1 MTKEE
6 RNALM
11 RQFRADAEEGN
22 KATFKRM
29 SKCERFKIGKQWDN
43 DVRARNK
50 AKRKFSL
57 TINRILPTVLQ
68 VNGTEVQNPRD
79 IRVHHTKGGTK
90 TVAKLLTA
98 LAKHTMDTS
107 YARRQGSMMFDDG
120 NTTGRGW
127 IGADFDYSKDPLNA
141 DIVVKKYDPFSIL
154 PDPNRRHYDLNV
166 DAKFVIIDEWI
177 DKEKIEAQNP
187 GKKDKLANAN
197 YAAYTDRG
205 YLSTIVNFI
214 FHRGGPSGTQDDYRD
229 HSNDEDEGLTSSRAK
244 YDYRRSTY
252 WWKQWKKGLYIQRL
266 DNPLQYWAKTK
277 PADMKA
283 ARRIA
288 EENPDQVR
296 IIDKDRDGNP
306 LSVAVLNKTVMV
318 GDEELSH
325 TEDPFNG
332 INLFPIVEYNPYFQ
346 NGYEFGLVENLIG
359 PQEQLNWSWSLELNL
374 LKQLAN
380 AWWKIRKSVGRFKEW
395 LEDHGSED
403 GIVIEESQGG
413 GKVEKGEMNPFPVG
427 MDIVTEKGSRHISEI
442 SNVRLE
448 SPQTD
453 KDRVAAA
460 IRLKQASAF
469 TGSASLFG
477 NYDYTIELLGA
488 LVVALIRK
496 TETFSEDEIRA
507 IVDDEDLIDAELLA
521 QARQMIVQ
529 QFGNAGYEIPEQP
542 TPPDM
547 NLLQQFAPEVQ
558 QAAMNEHQ
566 QIMEVYQR
574 LMAQIDEV
582 ARPIAEQLLF
592 AEMKNLQKGRY
603 GIKISLAPMAETMK
617 TIKALEKF
625 ELNKV
630 LIESGHQPLSRKT
643 LIQAVDPSDM
653 EAILAE
659 G

>member
-6 RNALM
+6 RNAMM
-11 RQFRADAEEGN
+11 RQFRSDAEEGN
-22 KATFKRM
+22 KPTFKRM
-29 SKCERFKIGKQWDN
+29 SKCERFKIGKQWDH
-43 DVRARNK
+43 DVLERNK

-107 YARRQGSMMFDDG
+107 FARRQGSMMFDDG

-127 IGADFDYSKDPLNA
+127 IGADFDYSNDPLNA
-141 DIVVKKYDPFSIL
+141 DIVIEKYDPFSVL
-154 PDPNRRHYDLNV
+154 PDPNRRDYDLNV
-166 DAKFVIIDEWI
+166 DSKFVIVDKWI
-177 DKEKIEAQNP
+177 DKGKIEAQYP
-187 GKKDKLANAN
+187 DKKNDLANAN
-197 YAAYTDRG
+197 YAAYTDKG
-205 YLSTIVNFI
+205 FLSTIVNFI
-214 FHRGGPSGTQDDYRD
+214 FDRGDPGGTQDDYRD
-229 HSNDEDEGLTSSRAK
+229 HATDEYEGVASSLSK
-244 YDYRRSTY
+244 YKYRRSTY
-252 WWKQWKKGLYIQRL
+252 WWKEYKKGVYIQRL
-266 DNPLQYWAKTK
+266 DNPLHYLAYTK
-277 PADMKA
+277 KSDIKA
-283 ARRIA
+283 ARLIA
-288 EENPDQVR
+288 EQNPEQVR
-296 IIDKDRDGNP
+296 IVDKDRDGNP
-306 LSVAVLNKTVMV
+306 LTVAVLNKTVMV
-318 GDEELSH
+318 GDIELSH

-332 INLFPIVEYNPYFQ
+332 INLFPVVEYNPYFQ

-359 PQEQLNWSWSLELNL
+359 PQEQVNWSWSMELNL
-374 LKQLAN
+374 IKQLAN
-380 AWWKIRKSVGRFKEW
+380 VGWKIVKSFGRFAEW
-395 LEDHGSED
+395 LENHGSED
-403 GIVIEESQGG
+403 GIVIEESKGG
-413 GKVEKGEMNPFPVG
+413 GKVEKLEANQFPAG
-427 MDIVTEKGSRHISEI
+427 YDLITERGSKHIAEI

-477 NYDYTIELLGA
+477 NYDYTIELLGT
-488 LVVALIRK
+488 LIVALLRK
-496 TETFSEDEIRA
+496 TDTFSEDEIRA
-507 IVDDEDLIDAELLA
+507 VVDDEDLIDAQLLA
-521 QARQMIVQ
+521 QARQLVVQ
-529 QFGNAGYEIPEQP
+529 QFGVAGYQIPEQP

-547 NLLQQFAPEVQ
+547 NMMQQFAPEVQ
-558 QAAMNEHQ
+558 QAMMNQYQ
-566 QIMEVYQR
+566 QELGVYQQ

-592 AEMKNLQKGRY
+592 AELKNLQKGRY
-603 GIKISLAPMAETMK
+603 GIKVSLAPMAETMK
-617 TIKALEKF
+617 TVKALEKF

-630 LIESGHQPLSRKT
+630 LIESGHHPLSRKT